1 MDGLRLGHRLWF
13 CVEGVPGHH
22 FRHQHGVF
30 GVGTDLLAG

>member
-13 CVEGVPGHH
+13 YVEGGRH

-30 GVGTDLLAG
+30 GVETGLLAG